1 MYIFR
6 GQSVH
11 IRCGLSLRITFGRLF
26 ALAGIRSS
34 ATFVYQKKLKA
45 FETKTASSL
54 WWKALRRLQNLNKSP
69 LLINLL
75 AMRTTYETTKSLYC
89 LRTFII
95 AECHAACEKHQGNF
109 REANWKFSN
118 RVYIW
123 RPYIFWSLLS
133 AQNWIPQ
140 NLAYSVFQRFFK
152 EFTSANVA
160 WSAITTKHWLADS
173 RKDISKMIS

>member
-1 MYIFR
+1 MWPFTANNLWPVICSSGHTLICYFCVPKKNSR
-6 GQSVH
+6 PSRLKQQV
-11 IRCGLSLRITFGRLF
+11 RCDE
-26 ALAGIRSS
+26 
-34 ATFVYQKKLKA
+34 KA
-45 FETKTASSL
+45 P
-54 WWKALRRLQNLNKSP
+54 RRLQNLNKGP

-123 RPYIFWSLLS
+123 RPYIFWSFGLLS
-133 AQNWIPQ
+133 AQNWTQQ

-160 WSAITTKHWLADS
+160 WSAITTKNWLADS
-173 RKDISKMIS
+173 RKDISKMIG